1 MPYLEQ
7 HFGHK
12 QISNNLYP
20 HGVGSKRGKMWDL
33 QFIFGDFNIYDKN
46 AQRADVNGNE
56 IPSYLRMSA
65 APYVNTAVFER
76 YDASAKLLELVII
89 DMKTFKKVGEITE
102 TIDIENSVP
111 VLYGKTDFATFLNGD
126 IVVMNYPKKRLTL
139 YDKKGKFKKS
149 VSGIYEDS
157 ASQMNWMMVHARKGI
172 IACRYGNGFKFYNKN
187 LDFLFQVV
195 FSGVSLSFL
204 NEDFLHNGD
213 LLIKESNPHNVYTRV
228 VMDYENKKVVRTY
241 STPLTDDNRDGISL
255 IRITKEKIYFK
266 RDDRSIGT
274 SSILECDN
282 NLNVLSDTNPPY
294 LIPNLVLVDDRYYH
308 TLEDNGRGGL
318 YKTYSLATNQLVL
331 QYDKSSTSPNTL
343 RSLRGQ
349 AASYS

>member
-1 MPYLEQ
+1 MPYLDL
-7 HFGHK
+7 HFGNK
-12 QISNNLYP
+12 QVSDNLFP
-20 HGVGSKRGKMWDL
+20 HGIGSKGKMWDL
-33 QFIFGDFNIYDKN
+33 QFIYGDFKIYDKN
-46 AQRADVNGNE
+46 AKQADVAEGNQ
-56 IPSYLRMSA
+56 IPPFLRMSA
-65 APYVNTAVFER
+65 APYTNTAVFER
-76 YDASAKLLELVII
+76 YDPSTKLLELVII

-102 TIDIENSVP
+102 TIDIENTSP

-139 YDKKGKFKKS
+139 YDKKGKYKKS
-149 VSGIYEDS
+149 ISDVYQESSSE
-157 ASQMNWMMVHARKGI
+157 MNWMMVHARKGI

-187 LDFLFQVV
+187 LDFLFQVE
-195 FSGVSLSFL
+195 FSNVSISFL

-213 LLIKESNPHNVYTRV
+213 LLIKELSQHTFYTRV

-241 STPLTDDNRDGISL
+241 STPLTDDDRDGISL
-255 IRITKEKIYFK
+255 IKITKEKMYFK

-282 NLNVLSDTNPPY
+282 TLKLLSDTKPPY
-294 LIPNLVLVDDRYYH
+294 LIRNLVLVDDRYYH
-308 TLEDNGRGGL
+308 SLEDNL

-331 QYDKSSTSPNTL
+331 QVQKYHTSPNTL